1 MLHRASR
8 VAFLAAAV
16 HGAEVDD
23 IVQNDDCYMKLERD
37 GASCHAG
44 LADSITSQ
52 FGGGAMVRAQRR
64 SSHCAPRSALPPSPL
79 PFSPLLLHV

>member
-1 MLHRASR
+1 MLLPSR
-8 VAFLAAAV
+8 TSRLAFCLLAVA

-52 FGGGAMVRAQRR
+52 FGGGAMVRANGDLPMTVLC
-64 SSHCAPRSALPPSPL
+64 SAPLS
-79 PFSPLLLHV
+79 

>member
-1 MLHRASR
+1 MLLPSR
-8 VAFLAAAV
+8 TSRLVFWSSLAVA

-52 FGGGAMVRAQRR
+52 FGGGAMVRAPTLC
-64 SSHCAPRSALPPSPL
+64 SAPLS
-79 PFSPLLLHV
+79 

>member
-1 MLHRASR
+1 MLLPSR
-8 VAFLAAAV
+8 TSRLAFFAAATAAV
-16 HGAEVDD
+16 AHGAEVDD

-52 FGGGAMVRAQRR
+52 FGGGAMVRANGDLPMTVLC
-64 SSHCAPRSALPPSPL
+64 SAPLS
-79 PFSPLLLHV
+79 